1 MKFSILTTIFT
12 SAMSLLVLAE
22 EPIRVG
28 IIGLDT
34 SHVVAFTKT
43 MNDPKAKGHV
53 PGAKVIAAYKGGS
66 PDIESSISRVD
77 GYTKTLQEDYG
88 VEIYDSIEELC
99 QKVDAVMLESV
110 DGRPHLAQARPVI
123 AAKKPLY
130 IDKPM
135 VWGSSWKTYK
145 LAQSR
150 SQICNLLGC

>member
-1 MKFSILTTIFT
+1 MKFSILTTILT

-66 PDIESSISRVD
+66 PDIESSIS
-77 GYTKTLQEDYG
+77 TKVQQVMNQLERKDVFIVYSEEYETCTIKTKEIFG
-88 VEIYDSIEELC
+88 V
-99 QKVDAVMLESV
+99 
-110 DGRPHLAQARPVI
+110 G
-123 AAKKPLY
+123 
-130 IDKPM
+130 
-135 VWGSSWKTYK
+135 
-145 LAQSR
+145 
-150 SQICNLLGC
+150 